1 MSLKIKL
8 ADLSVLKSRLL
19 VLDTTARREKYLAG
33 DFSNSDKCKDLD
45 KRYRWDLLHSS
56 KLRIGDGIGVQ
67 GDLNLYGYLDDSHI
81 DSALKSCIKPLQ

>member
-45 KRYRWDLLHSS
+45 KRYRWA
-56 KLRIGDGIGVQ
+56 
-67 GDLNLYGYLDDSHI
+67 DSNVKCNT
-81 DSALKSCIKPLQ
+81 LEFNG

>member
-19 VLDTTARREKYLAG
+19 VLDTPDRREKYLAG

-45 KRYRWDLLHSS
+45 KRYRWDLLYSS
-56 KLRIGDGIGVQ
+56 KLRIGDGVGVQ
-67 GDLNLYGYLDDSHI
+67 GDLNLYGYMDDSHI
-81 DSALKSCIKPLQ
+81 DSALKSFIKPLQ